1 MSTESVVRVTVDAT
15 GYESGINRAKRSAE
29 SFLASQEAAAKR
41 TKTAQ
46 DAITEAAVN
55 GSRASASAINS
66 FVQSTARLADAAGK
80 TRSQLLEQK
89 AAQLGVTEA
98 MSGYIARIR
107 ETERAHGAATEAAH
121 KLNFATAGAR
131 RELLVLAHEAS
142 QGNWKRFAGSLMVLG
157 ERTDAM
163 SLIMNKSVL
172 SVGALVGVV
181 AMAAGITYKAA
192 EAMGEYGDEVEKLSR
207 KTGESTD
214 AIQQWLFT
222 AKAMGIDSKEAMKSV
237 SDLGEAQNKAL
248 HGNKDAAAAFA
259 AIGISLKDL
268 RGSSPDEVMAKVAD
282 AFHQSAD
289 GAGKAAVANELFRN
303 SGDALIPVLDRG
315 SAGLAKL
322 GVEARNSGAVIGGE
336 AVKQMAA
343 FKEHMELAHAK
354 MDAMAMSAKAAL
366 LPTILNLTEAMSGNV
381 AMKPLLMDF
390 YNSVGF
396 VMKAAASAIATVAVG
411 MEQVSEVI
419 ATAATVA
426 YYAGTAQFK
435 MAYDSA
441 KAGYENLKKEG
452 EGYSQF
458 MKNLWSNTAPPAAD
472 VGPVGHKGIDFS
484 KGNHHQAKAYHDD
497 AATRFLQELRDQDA
511 ATRAALT
518 SNDKLTEAEK
528 RQAEFLQKIAD
539 LKERKILTA
548 DEKSLLAAQ
557 DRIKAQ
563 FAINIEHE
571 RELKL
576 KEDIQK
582 LDERAAQVR
591 AQIGNYQRNQGEQHQ
606 RQLDVFG
613 MGKDALAQVQA
624 VKSIYAEY
632 ERLQW
637 QLEKETPKSARSS
650 QQYLQAQADIKA
662 GLAQSLKDF
671 DDYYAALKQKQ
682 GDWTNGAAAA
692 FANYIDSANN
702 AAAQVESAITG
713 SFKSM
718 EDSLVSFVTTGKVS
732 FAKLTDGIL
741 ADLTRMA
748 AHGVM
753 TKLFDN
759 LSSIGGMVG
768 GGFMS
773 SHPGAAATT
782 ASALPGNALDN
793 LMKLTKGFG
802 TMNGQTSV
810 ANLQAAVQN
819 TSSLTA
825 ANATVATMTVGT
837 LVGTGMGGVG
847 SMGGANPL
855 SALLESL
862 GGGEM
867 AGAFGFTATGVTG
880 SAGAVASGAMMTDGT
895 TGLSALMG
903 LGFLASGGAVT
914 AGMPYIVG
922 EQGQELFVPS
932 QSGTIVPNHALLSR
946 GDSPKSSSSA
956 ASPIFNMNIT
966 VPPGST
972 RATAQQ
978 QARAIMESA
987 AIAQRRNG

>member
-181 AMAAGITYKAA
+181 AMAASITYKAA
-192 EAMGEYGDEVEKLSR
+192 EAMGQYGDEIERISR
-207 KTGESTD
+207 KTGASTD
-214 AIQQWLFT
+214 AIQQWMFA
-222 AKAMGIDSKEAMKSV
+222 AKASGIDAKEAVKSF
-237 SDLGEAQNKAL
+237 SDLGEMQNKAI

-268 RGSSPDEVMAKVAD
+268 KQSSPENLLPRIAE

-289 GAGKAAVANELFRN
+289 GASKAAVANEIFREGGEN
-303 SGDALIPVLDRG
+303 LIPLLDRG
-315 SAGLAKL
+315 AAGLAQL
-322 GVEARNSGAVIGGE
+322 GVEARNAGAIIGGPALE
-336 AVKQMAA
+336 HMRA
-343 FKEHMELAHAK
+343 FKERMELARAQ
-354 MDAMAMSAKAAL
+354 MDAMSMSAKTEL
-366 LPTILNLTEAMSGNV
+366 LPTITAVTEAFSNNASMGPVLHEFYAGV
-381 AMKPLLMDF
+381 AAVTKGAAIGLF
-390 YNSVGF
+390 AVVTASRQV
-396 VMKAAASAIATVAVG
+396 AAALNMVSNLDFKHGIKEIGDAQSSYESFLKAINSPVKELMGPPSSA
-411 MEQVSEVI
+411 MP
-419 ATAATVA
+419 
-426 YYAGTAQFK
+426 
-435 MAYDSA
+435 
-441 KAGYENLKKEG
+441 LK
-452 EGYSQF
+452 
-458 MKNLWSNTAPPAAD
+458 
-472 VGPVGHKGIDFS
+472 HIDFS
-484 KGNHHQAKAYHDD
+484 KGEHRQAHEKAYHDD
-497 AATRFLQELRDQDA
+497 AATRFIQQLRDQDA
-511 ATRAALT
+511 STRAALN
-518 SNDKLTEAEK
+518 SSDKLTEAEK

-591 AQIGNYQRNQGEQHQ
+591 AQIGNYQRNEGEQHQ

-637 QLEKETPKSARSS
+637 QLEKETPKSARGS

-753 TKLFDN
+753 AKLFDN

-802 TMNGQTSV
+802 TMSGQTSV
-810 ANLQAAVQN
+810 ANLRAAVQN

-837 LVGTGMGGVG
+837 LVGAGMGSVG

-855 SALLESL
+855 SALLGSL
-862 GGGEM
+862 GGGDM